1 MASKKDIYE
10 GALDILRKHN
20 VAETKPLF
28 IELKEL
34 LEPKKGGNAVDLS
47 EYVTFDDMGKAVKI
61 SCRLS
66 GVEFE
71 ANATN
76 FYSDKNSKIECAN
89 GDMVYPHSR
98 EAIKVKNDFAKTI
111 KASKDAITAD
121 VMNEVIT
128 PAEGKERMAALP
140 TEPDYSMVGKT
151 PVEAP
156 AAE

>member
-20 VAETKPLF
+20 VGETKPLF

-34 LEPKKGGNAVDLS
+34 LEPKKGGNATDLS
-47 EYVTFDDMGKAVKI
+47 EYVTFDDNGKAIRI
-61 SCRLS
+61 SCRFS

-89 GDMVYPHSR
+89 GDIVSPHSR
-98 EAIKVKNDFAKTI
+98 EAIKIKNDFARTI

-128 PAEGKERMAALP
+128 PAEGKERIAALP
-140 TEPDYSMVGKT
+140 TEPDYSMVGQT
-151 PVEAP
+151 P
-156 AAE
+156 AEVPTAE